1 MVPQSAGLAAGT
13 GVGPRRR
20 KLVSNRTD
28 APVSGWHREVK
39 RTVASTPQTLTD
51 GLPGLLAE
59 PRVALALT
67 VTFLSSPL
75 QPFYALTHRLAYY

>member
-13 GVGPRRR
+13 RVRPGRG
-20 KLVSNRTD
+20 KLVSNQTD

-51 GLPGLLAE
+51 GLPGLVAE
-59 PRVALALT
+59 PRAALAPR